1 MIQDGGVLI
10 SIPVEEWIQNRLK
23 PDRSGQIVF
32 NKKKEGGGEKP
43 IESYPVGQ
51 TIDNINGFLR
61 NKYEEK
67 KKQTLLKSL
76 ILKKKTPQF
85 QAVKAWQDANAKIKL
100 KKALER
106 MMVSLEIPTVDNSI
120 CQTSANTGLDRSRP

>member
-61 NKYEEK
+61 NKYEEEK
-67 KKQTLLKSL
+67 KMPKVLKSL
-76 ILKKKTPQF
+76 IMKQR
-85 QAVKAWQDANAKIKL
+85 KIHFL
-100 KKALER
+100 
-106 MMVSLEIPTVDNSI
+106 
-120 CQTSANTGLDRSRP
+120 